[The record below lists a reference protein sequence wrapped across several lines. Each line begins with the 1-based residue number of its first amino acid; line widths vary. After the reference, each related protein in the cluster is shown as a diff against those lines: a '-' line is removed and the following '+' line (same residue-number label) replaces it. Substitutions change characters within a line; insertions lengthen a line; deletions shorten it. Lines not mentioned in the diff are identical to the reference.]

1 MAPRDET
8 KPVCSLGMSPMRRIV
23 VWMVVLVGLSVQVG
37 CETKPAGTGTAPT
50 PTTPAAGT
58 PATGTETVAPA
69 ADQKLSG
76 EIRIDGSSTV
86 APITAMIAEEF
97 GNTHPNVEVPVGT
110 SGTSGGFK
118 KFVRGELDICDA
130 SRPIADKEIAEL
142 AKNNIEWVEL
152 QVAIDGLSVCVNPKN
167 DWCQSMT
174 VAQLKA
180 LWAPDSTIKK
190 WSEIDPSWPDREI
203 KLFGADTASGTF
215 EYFTEVIVGKKGSS
229 RTDYQQNTE
238 DNLLVQ
244 GIAADEGALGY
255 FGYTYYSTNQ
265 EKLHIL
271 PISNTENAADAVTP
285 NLETIRTGKY
295 APLSRPLFIYVSK
308 TALAQPHV
316 AAFLKFYLSDA
327 GQKLVAEAQ
336 AVQMSDEQ
344 LKVARAALDTALSPA
359 K

>member
-8 KPVCSLGMSPMRRIV
+8 KPVCLLGMNPMRRM
-23 VWMVVLVGLSVQVG
+23 VWGWVVLAGLCVQVG
-37 CETKPAGTGTAPT
+37 CETKPVGTGAAPSPAAPT
-50 PTTPAAGT
+50 AGGT
-58 PATGTETVAPA
+58 PATGTA
-69 ADQKLSG
+69 ASDQKLAG

-97 GNTHPNVEVPVGT
+97 GNSHPDVEVPVGT

-130 SRPIADKEIAEL
+130 SRPISESEIAEL
-142 AKNNIEWVEL
+142 QKNNIEWVEL

-167 DWCQSMT
+167 DWCQAMT

-180 LWAPDSTIKK
+180 LWAPDSKIKK
-190 WSEIDPSWPDREI
+190 WNEIDPSWPDREI
-203 KLFGADTASGTF
+203 KLYGADTDSGTF
-215 EYFTEVIVGKKGSS
+215 EYFTEVIVGKKKSS
-229 RTDYQQNTE
+229 RADYQQNTE

-244 GIAADEGALGY
+244 GVAADELALGY
-255 FGYTYYSTNQ
+255 FGYTYYSTNP
-265 EKLHIL
+265 EKLRIL

-285 NLETIRTGKY
+285 NLDTIRSGQY
-295 APLSRPLFIYVSK
+295 APLSRPLYIYVSK
-308 TALAQPHV
+308 SALAKPHV
-316 AAFLKFYLSDA
+316 SAFLKFYLSDA
-327 GQKLVAEAQ
+327 GQKLVAEAK

-344 LKVARAALDTALSPA
+344 LKSARAVLDTALSPA